1 MICVKFG
8 GTSLADAAQFKKV
21 RDIIQSDPRRKFVV
35 VSAPGKRFS
44 GDIKITDMLEEV
56 WKRALRGGRIDLA
69 MKPVTERFSEIAY
82 KLKLEFDADKE
93 AEKIVSA
100 LSVSPDR
107 DYCMSRGEYLS
118 GKLMSL
124 YLDRPFV
131 DPARHVFFD
140 RDGSLD
146 SKKTLKSLGRA
157 LSGLDG
163 AVIPGFYGSTP
174 SGGIKTFSRGGSDI
188 TGALVAAAVG
198 AELYENWTDVNG
210 LLAADPRVVN
220 KPETVRNLSY
230 RELRILSY
238 MGASV
243 MHADAARPVREAGIP
258 IRILNTNCPEDEGTL
273 IVPVSRLSADRQA
286 VTGVAGRKGLSVV
299 QVEKQFVSDGA
310 GFMATLLELFKARRL
325 PFEQCLN
332 GIDTISIVIRSDL
345 LKPRKR
351 EILGDIRRVLA
362 PDILN
367 VTEGLSM
374 ITVVG
379 ENVPESENMT
389 VKLLAAVGAQGITI
403 STINQGAGRLN
414 LILGVHDD
422 DYEKAIKAIYQ
433 TIRA

>member
-1 MICVKFG
+1 MVCVKFG

-21 RDIIQSDPRRKFVV
+21 KRIIESDPKRKFVV

-69 MKPVTERFSEIAY
+69 MKPVTERFSEIAC

-174 SGGIKTFSRGGSDI
+174 SGGIKTFSRRAGGRCGGR
-188 TGALVAAAVG
+188 GAL
-198 AELYENWTDVNG
+198 
-210 LLAADPRVVN
+210 
-220 KPETVRNLSY
+220 
-230 RELRILSY
+230 RELDGRE
-238 MGASV
+238 
-243 MHADAARPVREAGIP
+243 RPAGGGP
-258 IRILNTNCPEDEGTL
+258 PCG
-273 IVPVSRLSADRQA
+273 Q
-286 VTGVAGRKGLSVV
+286 
-299 QVEKQFVSDGA
+299 
-310 GFMATLLELFKARRL
+310 
-325 PFEQCLN
+325 
-332 GIDTISIVIRSDL
+332 
-345 LKPRKR
+345 
-351 EILGDIRRVLA
+351 
-362 PDILN
+362 
-367 VTEGLSM
+367 
-374 ITVVG
+374 
-379 ENVPESENMT
+379 
-389 VKLLAAVGAQGITI
+389 
-403 STINQGAGRLN
+403 
-414 LILGVHDD
+414 
-422 DYEKAIKAIYQ
+422 
-433 TIRA
+433 